1 MSIPTKAEIAEHYK
15 KQIEDDA
22 EHSVK
27 EEQRRYGNNFWCRE
41 PSISP
46 LRGALAVWELTID
59 DLYMA
64 SLHGTSTKE
73 NDFNETAVIQ
83 SQLGWLGRTKG
94 NVLPYVLQ
102 KSLLGHGKGA
112 ADDCY
117 WNPTGEPY
125 ADNIDAELQ
134 DRDLLFSPSRTYKNA
149 AELKAFSVTSFGF
162 EQKGAQVVGVNSRY
176 LVATLSEQE
185 YEVYR
190 SRVRRRERGATKAV

>member
-1 MSIPTKAEIAEHYK
+1 MPTEAEIAENYK

-27 EEQRRYGNNFWCRE
+27 EEQRR
-41 PSISP
+41 
-46 LRGALAVWELTID
+46 
-59 DLYMA
+59 
-64 SLHGTSTKE
+64 LHGTSTKE

-112 ADDCY
+112 ADRSHIRWLTSKVLFTDTYPTTRRFCSEWLLTDDCY

-134 DRDLLFSPSRTYKNA
+134 DRDLLFSPPALTRT
-149 AELKAFSVTSFGF
+149 LPS
-162 EQKGAQVVGVNSRY
+162 
-176 LVATLSEQE
+176 
-185 YEVYR
+185 
-190 SRVRRRERGATKAV
+190 

>member
-1 MSIPTKAEIAEHYK
+1 MPTEVEIAEHYK
-15 KQIEDDA
+15 KQIEDDV
-22 EHSVK
+22 EHSIK
-27 EEQRRYGNNFWCRE
+27 EAQGRYGNNFWRRE

-46 LRGALAVWELTID
+46 L
-59 DLYMA
+59 

-94 NVLPYVLQ
+94 NVLPYVLE

-112 ADDCY
+112 AG
-117 WNPTGEPY
+117 PGHP
-125 ADNIDAELQ
+125 
-134 DRDLLFSPSRTYKNA
+134 LLPSRTYKNA

-162 EQKGAQVVGVNSRY
+162 GQKGAQVVGVNSRY

-190 SRVRRRERGATKAV
+190 SRARRRERGATKAVQEATYGGTLVKVKEASVYEDEDLEKILLSR